1 MKLRLL
7 ASALAAAT
15 TLAALLTIVA
25 VLAWPGGGGNASST
39 ATPAPAAEATS
50 TPPAQGSGNT
60 ALATGCLPA
69 ADVYERVRPAV
80 VEITATD
87 QGRNPFAPPSQSA
100 GSGVIIGE
108 DGTILTNYHVVAG
121 ATNLEVKFADG
132 STASAEVVGDDPGN
146 DLAVI
151 RADTS
156 GITVTVATLGDSASV
171 RIGDPVLAI
180 GNPFSLAGT
189 MTQGIVSAKGRTFAS
204 GQGTRPIRNMIQ
216 TDAPV
221 NPGNSG
227 GPLLDCQG
235 RVIGINTALE
245 NPTGQDF
252 NIGIAYAVPI
262 DTAKRFLPDMLAGKT
277 VSHPWLGIAG
287 QDITKALA
295 GDLGLSVQSG
305 VYVTIVEPGSPA
317 QEAGLKGALRSASAD
332 AGGALPKGGDVI
344 TAADGNPVKTVDDL
358 ATYLDSQKK
367 PGDTVQLTVV
377 RDGKETSLKAT
388 LTEWPQ

>member
-1 MKLRLL
+1 MKIRTL

-15 TLAALLTIVA
+15 VLGALLVMTA

-39 ATPAPAAEATS
+39 ATPAPAAVATA
-50 TPPAQGSGNT
+50 TPPAAGPGSAAIT
-60 ALATGCLPA
+60 TGCLPA

-100 GSGVIIGE
+100 GSGVVISD
-108 DGTILTNYHVVAG
+108 DGAILTNYHVVAG

-132 STASAEVVGDDPGN
+132 STAGAEVVGTDPGN
-146 DLAVI
+146 DLAVV
-151 RADTS
+151 RAS
-156 GITVTVATLGDSASV
+156 NAAVLLTVATLGDSASV
-171 RIGDPVLAI
+171 RVGDPVLTI

-245 NPTGQDF
+245 NPTGQDV
-252 NIGIAYAVPI
+252 NVGIAFAVPI
-262 DTAKRFLPDMLAGKT
+262 DTAKRFLPEMLAGKT
-277 VSHPWLGIAG
+277 VAHPWLGIAG
-287 QDITKALA
+287 EDITKALA
-295 GDLGLSVQSG
+295 KDLGLSVQSG
-305 VYVTIVEPGSPA
+305 VYVTVVEPGSPA

-332 AGGALPKGGDVI
+332 SGGALPKGGDVI
-344 TAADGNPVKTVDDL
+344 TAADGNPVKTVDEL
-358 ATYLDSQKK
+358 AGYLDSQKK
-367 PGDTVQLTVV
+367 PGDTVELTVV
-377 RDGKETSLKAT
+377 RNGQEVSLKAT
-388 LTEWPQ
+388 LSEWPQ

>member
-1 MKLRLL
+1 M
-7 ASALAAAT
+7 ASAVAAVT
-15 TLAALLTIVA
+15 TVAALLAIVA

-39 ATPAPAAEATS
+39 ATPAPAAVATS
-50 TPPAQGSGNT
+50 TPASQGSGNT
-60 ALATGCLPA
+60 AIASGCLPA

-100 GSGVIIGE
+100 GSGVVIGE
-108 DGTILTNYHVVAG
+108 DGTILTNHHVVAG

-151 RADTS
+151 RASAS
-156 GITVTVATLGDSASV
+156 GTNLTVATLGDSASV
-171 RIGDPVLAI
+171 RVGDPVLAI

-245 NPTGQDF
+245 NPTGENF

-295 GDLGLSVQSG
+295 KDLDLSVQSG
-305 VYVTIVEPGSPA
+305 VYVTVVEPGSPA
-317 QEAGLKGALRSASAD
+317 QEAGLKGALRSASSD
-332 AGGALPKGGDVI
+332 VGGALPKGGDVI
-344 TAADGNPVKTVDDL
+344 TAADGHPVKTVDEL

-388 LTEWPQ
+388 LAEWPQ